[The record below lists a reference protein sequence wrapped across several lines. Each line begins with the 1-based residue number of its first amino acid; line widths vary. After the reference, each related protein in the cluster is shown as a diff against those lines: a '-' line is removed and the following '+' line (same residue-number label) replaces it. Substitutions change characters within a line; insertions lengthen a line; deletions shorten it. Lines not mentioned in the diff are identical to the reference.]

1 MNDVRAVKGS
11 VSNSSRMRKL
21 MTQVCELGALAAKG
35 IARTVDD
42 PARGLVS
49 RRYSVSEA
57 NFLID
62 GFAVAV

>member
-1 MNDVRAVKGS
+1 
-11 VSNSSRMRKL
+11 MRKL
-21 MTQVCELGALAAKG
+21 TTQVCELGALAAKG

-62 GFAVAV
+62 GFAVAL